1 MEQYPDMSDIMR
13 IAQSSSG
20 QKLLALL
27 QKQGGSSLQAALA
40 KASAGD
46 YNAIK
51 ENLSNLLASDEI
63 KRLLNDLEGK
73 L

>member
-1 MEQYPDMSDIMR
+1 MQQNPDLADIMR

-20 QKLLALL
+20 QKLIALL
-27 QKQGGSSLQAALA
+27 QKQGGNSLQTALS

-46 YNAIK
+46 YSAAK
-51 ENLSNLLASDEI
+51 EKLSSLLASDEI
-63 KRLLNDLEGK
+63 KKLLNDLEGK

>member
-1 MEQYPDMSDIMR
+1 MQQNPDLADIMR

-20 QKLLALL
+20 QKLIAFL
-27 QKQGGSSLQAALA
+27 QKQGGNSLQAALS

-46 YNAIK
+46 YNAVK
-51 ENLSNLLASDEI
+51 ENLSNLMASDEI

>member
-1 MEQYPDMSDIMR
+1 MQQYPDMADIMR

-20 QKLLALL
+20 QKLIALL
-27 QKQGGSSLQAALA
+27 QKQGGNSLQAALD

-46 YNAIK
+46 YSAAK
-51 ENLSNLLASDEI
+51 QNLSSLMASDEI
-63 KRLLNDLEGK
+63 KKLLNELGGK